1 LYQTEG
7 ATPSRRG
14 FRRRAARDDSPVT
27 TEPEPTDDEA
37 AAPQERHEEE
47 DAMRY
52 PGHERPEDA
61 REDAGLDDPRRSR
74 PR

>member
-1 LYQTEG
+1 M
-7 ATPSRRG
+7 
-14 FRRRAARDDSPVT
+14 T

-37 AAPQERHEEE
+37 AAPQERHEQE